1 MSGDVV
7 MLSSHELHEL
17 NEMSCDVVLLCSH
30 KLNALIV
37 ML

>member
-17 NEMSCDVVLLCSH
+17 NQMSCDVVLLYSH
-30 KLNALIV
+30 ELNALNV